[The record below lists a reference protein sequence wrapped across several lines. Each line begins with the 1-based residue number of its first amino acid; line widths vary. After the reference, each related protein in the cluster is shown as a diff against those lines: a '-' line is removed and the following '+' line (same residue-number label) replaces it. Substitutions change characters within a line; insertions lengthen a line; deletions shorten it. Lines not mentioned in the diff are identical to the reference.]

1 MTEKS
6 AWLNAL
12 SLKQQAAGLWSAFLV
27 CSSRQINCLYLLYEV
42 AGEGIN
48 KSSSSLDALQNKY
61 SQISQILKD
70 ESCESN
76 FRKIARLQT
85 AILF

>member
-1 MTEKS
+1 MTEES

-12 SLKQQAAGLWSAFLV
+12 SLKQQVARLWFDFLV
-27 CSSRQINCLYLLYEV
+27 CSPRQIDSIYLLYEV

-48 KSSSSLDALQNKY
+48 KRSSSLDALQNKY
-61 SQISQILKD
+61 SKISQILKD